1 MKCKEIQNLIP
12 LYLKGM
18 LTEKEQKEVLQ
29 HIETCSE
36 CKKTL
41 ELEIEITKGIEDFF
55 IEEYEGISP
64 VNYSFIEHKQNTEQK
79 KYNLNTFK
87 KLTFAFAATIL
98 IAFMLFLFNKN
109 RQLTIREPEIK
120 CVQISKPKIQNI
132 VFIDGKLKTKV
143 NKVGENIY
151 LIQIKGGQND

>member
-12 LYLKGM
+12 LCIKGM

-29 HIETCSE
+29 HIENCSE

-41 ELEIEITKGIEDFF
+41 KLEVEITRGIEDLLNG
-55 IEEYEGISP
+55 EYEETLPI
-64 VNYSFIEHKQNTEQK
+64 NYSFIEDNQNKEQG
-79 KYNLNTFK
+79 KYNFKAFK
-87 KLTFAFAATIL
+87 KLFFAFAAAIL
-98 IAFMLFLFNKN
+98 IAFVLFIFNKN
-109 RQLTIREPEIK
+109 KELTITEPKIK
-120 CVQISKPKIQNI
+120 CVKISEPKIQKI
-132 VFIDGKLKTKV
+132 VFIDGKLNTKV